1 MLFTYG
7 LQDLQTLYNGAYILL
22 WSHIEIMS
30 SLTVKYENSVYFV
43 WYYGFYLYMR
53 EV

>member
-1 MLFTYG
+1 MGDCADDYRASLVY
-7 LQDLQTLYNGAYILL
+7 LSN
-22 WSHIEIMS
+22 
-30 SLTVKYENSVYFV
+30 LTVKYENSVYFV